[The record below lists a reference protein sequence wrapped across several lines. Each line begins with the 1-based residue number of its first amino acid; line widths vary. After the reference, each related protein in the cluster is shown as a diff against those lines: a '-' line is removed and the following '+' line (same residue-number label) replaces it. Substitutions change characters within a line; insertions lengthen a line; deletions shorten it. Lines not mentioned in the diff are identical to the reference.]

1 MKLAFIGF
9 GEAAQAMALGF
20 KGEKS
25 LEKLSAYDI
34 RIDDPAHAAALK
46 AKAAELDV
54 FLAPSVA
61 EAVAGA
67 PVVLSMVQGSASVKV
82 AESVAPHLSPE
93 QIFID
98 LNSIGPDAKRRV
110 AAAIADGGPGACVEG
125 AIMDAVRPKNHKVPI
140 LLAGPRADE
149 AAATLNGVG
158 MKCEA
163 IGDQIGQACS
173 VKMIRSI
180 MMKGVE
186 ALILES
192 MSAAETAG
200 VTERILDSV
209 NVTFEGLDWRK
220 LTSHYLKRTHEHGAR
235 RVSEMKESAATLRS
249 FGLEPRMSLAIAET
263 IAGGHARLSS
273 TPYDAAAQY
282 PELLKILTTPQAGG
296 QSNKES
302 QEK

>member
-25 LEKLSAYDI
+25 LDKLSAYDI
-34 RIDDPAHAAALK
+34 RIGDAAHAAALK
-46 AKAAELDV
+46 AKAAELDL

-61 EAVAGA
+61 EAIAGA

-82 AESVAPHLSPE
+82 AESVAPHLSPK

-110 AAAIADGGPGACVEG
+110 AAAIADGAGVCVEG

-140 LLAGPRADE
+140 LLAGPKAGE
-149 AAATLNGVG
+149 AAGILNGVG

-163 IGDQIGQACS
+163 IGDRIGQACS
-173 VKMIRSI
+173 VKMIRSV

-192 MSAAETAG
+192 MRAAETAG

-249 FGLEPRMSLAIAET
+249 FGLEPRMSLAIVET
-263 IAGGHARLSS
+263 IAGGYARLSS

-282 PELLKILTTPQAGG
+282 PELLKILIAPQAGG
-296 QSNKES
+296 QSNKS

>member
-1 MKLAFIGF
+1 VKLAFIGF

-20 KGEKS
+20 KGEAS
-25 LEKLSAYDI
+25 LERLAAYDI
-34 RIDDPAHAAALK
+34 RIDDPAQALALQ
-46 AKAAELDV
+46 AKAAELNV
-54 FLAPSVA
+54 FLAQRI
-61 EAVAGA
+61 EDAVAGA

-82 AESVAPHLSPE
+82 GEAVAPALAPG

-110 AAAIADGGPGACVEG
+110 ADAIAKGGPGDCVEG

-149 AAATLNGVG
+149 AADMLNAVG
-158 MKCEA
+158 MVCEA
-163 IGDQIGQACS
+163 IGDRIGQACS
-173 VKMIRSI
+173 IKMIRSV

-192 MSAAETAG
+192 MRAAEVAG

-209 NVTFEGLDWRK
+209 NVTFEGLEWRK
-220 LTSHYLKRTHEHGAR
+220 LTSHYLKRTHEHGLR
-235 RVSEMKESAATLRS
+235 RVSEMKESAATLKS
-249 FGLEPRMSLAIAET
+249 LGMEPRMSMAIAET
-263 IAGGHARLSS
+263 IAAGHAQLAD

-282 PELLKILTTPQAGG
+282 PELLKLLARSPKKSA
-296 QSNKES
+296 
-302 QEK
+302 

>member
-34 RIDDPAHAAALK
+34 RIDDPAQTATLK
-46 AKAAELDV
+46 AKAAELGV

-67 PVVLSMVQGSASVKV
+67 PIALSMVQGSAAVKV
-82 AESVAPHLSPE
+82 AESVAPYLTAE
-93 QIFID
+93 QILID
-98 LNSIGPDAKRRV
+98 LNSIGPDAKLRV
-110 AAAIADGGPGACVEG
+110 ADAVRRGPGACVEG

-140 LLAGPRADE
+140 LLAGPRASE
-149 AAATLNGVG
+149 AADMLNAVG

-163 IGDQIGQACS
+163 IGEKIGQACS
-173 VKMIRSI
+173 VKMIRSV

-192 MSAAETAG
+192 MRAAETAG

-235 RVSEMKESAATLRS
+235 RVSEMKESAATLKS
-249 FGLEPRMSLAIAET
+249 LGLEPRMSLAIAET
-263 IAGGHARLSS
+263 IAAGHAQLLS

-282 PELLKILTTPQAGG
+282 PELLKILVAAPAGVA
-296 QSNKES
+296 SKKS
-302 QEK
+302 